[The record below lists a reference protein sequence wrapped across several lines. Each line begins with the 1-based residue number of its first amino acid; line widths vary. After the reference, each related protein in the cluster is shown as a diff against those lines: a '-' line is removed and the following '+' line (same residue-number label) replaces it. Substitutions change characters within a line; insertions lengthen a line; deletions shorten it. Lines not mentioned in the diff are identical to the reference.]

1 VIFIGADHALP
12 GAERTVITRVD
23 RIGKR
28 TLDGNVLSIENRTYR
43 SSIILTDEQAERWR
57 IYMVTGKV
65 PPRKESAHVR
75 RQPV

>member
-1 VIFIGADHALP
+1 MSSKYDLRFTISRDIVQ
-12 GAERTVITRVD
+12 RVD

-28 TLDGNVLSIENRTYR
+28 TLYGNVLSIENRTYR

-65 PPRKESAHVR
+65 PPRKENAHVR
-75 RQPV
+75 REPV